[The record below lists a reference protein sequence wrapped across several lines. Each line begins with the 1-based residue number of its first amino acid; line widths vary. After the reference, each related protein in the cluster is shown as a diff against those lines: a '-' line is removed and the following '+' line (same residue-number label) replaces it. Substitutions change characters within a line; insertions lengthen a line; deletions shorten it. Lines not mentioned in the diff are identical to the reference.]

1 MPWWMWALLV
11 IITGGGFLTA
21 LIALR
26 TVHSGLA
33 VGVIAVVT
41 YLLDAVVI
49 YIADT
54 TRTGRAV

>member
-1 MPWWMWALLV
+1 LLV